1 MDRAFRGPVAI
12 VFAEEAI
19 GQHFAELLDSM
30 GVAARTC
37 PKSIEL
43 KTIPASTRIVTE
55 AVFFPELSPLQR
67 RQCLLV
73 GPSSSLDGL
82 PALKLTQPLTEEK
95 IESALAAFLKS

>member
-1 MDRAFRGPVAI
+1 MDRAFRGPVA
-12 VFAEEAI
+12 VLFTEEAI

-30 GVAARTC
+30 GVAARAC

-43 KTIPASTRIVTE
+43 KTLPSGTRVVTE
-55 AVFFPELSPLQR
+55 AVYFPELSPMQR

-95 IESALAAFLKS
+95 IESALAAFLKN